1 MKGMLKNMHGSP
13 YHFCPYGQPTMVPLY
28 YPVYDDPWIP
38 YLVRQYPPVD
48 ITLFNKSAIA
58 MQKLMKEASIVLNKI
73 ASSKNFAYK
82 LMSAAQESKLKEV
95 ERLIQSTGVHSK
107 VETSYTPDGINL
119 KLSSQVEGSDCC
131 HLTIALR
138 WRA

>member
-1 MKGMLKNMHGSP
+1 MKGMLDMHGSP
-13 YHFCPYGQPTMVPLY
+13 YYFCPYGQPIMVPQY
-28 YPVYDDPWIP
+28 YPVHSMNWFP

-48 ITLFNKSAIA
+48 ITLFNKSAVA

-73 ASSKNFAYK
+73 ASSKTFAFK

-95 ERLIQSTGVHSK
+95 ERLIKSTGIKSK
-107 VETSYTPDGINL
+107 VETSYTPGGINF
-119 KLSSQVEGSDCC
+119 KLSSMVGESDCC